1 MSRRTVLFVAL
12 GLLLAGAMV
21 AYFALRPAT
30 PVDPGDRR
38 FVNEADGSGEPAGPS
53 HSPYPF
59 GRVLVV
65 AVGIDHY
72 PHLLGQD
79 APLKAAEADAKAF
92 AALCRDHFG
101 YQTRTLLGPQ
111 ADKTAVEK
119 AVATA
124 ADELGPDDALVFFFA
139 GHGQVV
145 EQPGAGEVGY
155 LVPADA
161 ALDLKLT
168 GRRQAWREQAV
179 NVHELLARASL
190 SQARHV
196 LFVLDSCKSGIATGR
211 GGATLDARSAHS
223 VLRRSRAVLAAA
235 RRDQSAV
242 ELLSGAHGRFTQAVL
257 TRLGTSEPAS
267 TLDLY
272 QEVSKKVAHD
282 THGEAIPQFGQIEG
296 DGMFVF
302 IPRSVPRE
310 DLERD
315 LKGVPS
321 GPLAGVGE
329 RATAALGQ
337 LTTEAELREAFFAT
351 DYRGMSDAAEREAA
365 WEQKFHRFR
374 RNAGVGDVRAMA
386 ALSLCYAKGLGAT
399 ADPEFAHEWAKHAN
413 RIATPVGVGKWA
425 LGQFL
430 LETVLDRRNPAA
442 GEKLLVEAA
451 VDYPL
456 AKLSLAR
463 YWIRRRPERNKE
475 IRTLLRDAAAA
486 GLPEAELDL
495 ADLLLDGP
503 VEGRAEAVA
512 EAERI
517 YQKATEAKLPR
528 GDFGLFR
535 VYAEGRKGY
544 PPRDEAKA
552 ERHLRAAADAGLPDA
567 IYHLGLAL
575 WNDPGKY
582 TLLRLGRHNRNARE
596 LIDRAAQMN
605 HPAALVASCQM
616 MLLGVGGP
624 VDDKLAHRRLDAA
637 IALDH
642 GPAFT
647 LKGIFYQW
655 GKYLPVDEAKAFDC
669 YEKAAARADPL
680 GVAHLARGYWT
691 GLNGIKR
698 DDHEFHFNGQSHT
711 VGHLAVI
718 ALQLDPEK
726 LDDSVQQITGYL
738 LDELKRGY
746 ARERAG
752 EDLPDDPKA
761 LRASRVFAKWKKE
774 HPDTFADFCKR
785 YGVKYD
791 PK

>member
-1 MSRRTVLFVAL
+1 MSRRTVLLIAL
-12 GLLLAGAMV
+12 GLLLAGSVV
-21 AYFALRPAT
+21 AFFALRQRTPAE
-30 PVDPGDRR
+30 PVDRR
-38 FVNEADGSGEPAGPS
+38 FVNEAEATEPTGPS
-53 HSPYPF
+53 HTPYPF
-59 GRVLVV
+59 GKVLVV
-65 AVGIDHY
+65 AVGIDRY
-72 PHLLGQD
+72 PQLLGQD
-79 APLKAAEADAKAF
+79 AELKAAEADAKAF
-92 AALCRDHFG
+92 AALCEDHFG
-101 YQTRTLLGPQ
+101 YKTRTLLGPA
-111 ADKTAVEK
+111 ADKAAVEQ

-124 ADELGPDDALVFFFA
+124 ASELGPDDALVFFFA

-145 EQPGAGEVGY
+145 EQPKAGEVGY
-155 LVPADA
+155 LVPVDA

-168 GRRQAWREQAV
+168 GRRLAWQEQAI
-179 NVHELLARASL
+179 NVHELFARASL

-242 ELLSGAHGRFTQAVL
+242 ELLNGTHGRFSKAVFD
-257 TRLGTSEPAS
+257 RLGTSEPAS

-302 IPRSVPRE
+302 IPRGVPRE

-315 LKGVPS
+315 LKGVPT
-321 GPLAGVGE
+321 GPLAGVGQ
-329 RATAALGQ
+329 RATTAFGQ
-337 LTTEAELREAFFAT
+337 LTTEAELHEAFFAT
-351 DYRGMSDAAEREAA
+351 DYRGTPDAAEREAA
-365 WEQKFHRFR
+365 WEEKFHRFR

-386 ALSLCYAKGLGAT
+386 ALSLCYAKGLGTT
-399 ADPEFAHEWAKHAN
+399 ADPEFAHEWAKHAS
-413 RIATPVGVGKWA
+413 RIATPAGVGKWS

-451 VDYPL
+451 AEYPL

-463 YWIRRRPERNKE
+463 YWIRRRPERGKE
-475 IRTLLRDAAAA
+475 IRTLLSDAAAA
-486 GLPEAELDL
+486 GLREAELDL

-517 YQKATEAKLPR
+517 YRKAAEAKLPR

-535 VYAEGRKGY
+535 LYAEGRKGY
-544 PPRDEAKA
+544 PTRDAAKA

-575 WNDPGKY
+575 WNDPGKF
-582 TLLRLGRHNRNARE
+582 THLRLERHNRNARE

-605 HPAALVASCQM
+605 HPPALVASCQM
-616 MLLGVGGP
+616 LLLGVGGP
-624 VDDKLAHRRLDAA
+624 VDDKLAIRRLDAA
-637 IALDH
+637 MALDH

-647 LKGIFYQW
+647 LKGVFYQS
-655 GKYLPVDEAKAFDC
+655 GQFFPVDEAKAFDC
-669 YEKAAARADPL
+669 FEKATARSDPE
-680 GVAHLARGYWT
+680 GVARLARGYLT

-698 DDHEFHFNGQSHT
+698 DLREFHFNGQSHA
-711 VGHLAVI
+711 VGHWAII

-726 LDDSVQQITGYL
+726 LNPDVQEITEYL

-752 EDLPDDPKA
+752 DDLPDDAKS
-761 LRASRVFAKWKKE
+761 LRPSRVFANWKKE
-774 HPDTFADFCKR
+774 YPDTFADFCKR
-785 YGVKYD
+785 FRVKCD